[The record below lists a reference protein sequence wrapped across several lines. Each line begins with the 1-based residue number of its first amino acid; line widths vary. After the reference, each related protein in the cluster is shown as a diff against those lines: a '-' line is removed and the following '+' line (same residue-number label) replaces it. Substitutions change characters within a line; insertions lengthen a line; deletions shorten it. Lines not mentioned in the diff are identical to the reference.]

1 MNAPG
6 QTEHAAQPVVFF
18 KKRSKSKY
26 SKKSVKPLSSSSS
39 SASDSDCISDGET
52 EKKVKRQKRNTGA
65 IKTSVSTKL
74 NSVDEFQPDKFIA
87 DRTTTIKSTNDATR
101 SSNWHDEEVKGAL
114 PDKERSGSMSA
125 KPPSHQEGNYKGLAN
140 TSNFIVENPNAP
152 KRIVGPFRA
161 PTNLRTITVTD
172 FAPDV
177 CKDYKQTGFCGF
189 GDSCKYLHARED
201 YKHGW
206 QLDKEWENITK
217 GRRITGGTKISSADR
232 KDLDD
237 ESEDDDVKL
246 ENVPFACII
255 CKGNYQDPII
265 TKCRHYFCEKCALK
279 RYKKC
284 QSCAACGAATGGVF
298 NVAKG
303 LKRILD
309 QKKKKV
315 LNSEE
320 ESQ

>member
-1 MNAPG
+1 MYAPG
-6 QTEHAAQPVVFF
+6 QTEHEAQPVTFF

-26 SKKSVKPLSSSSS
+26 SKQSVKPSSSS
-39 SASDSDCISDGET
+39 SASSSDSDCTSDRET
-52 EKKVKRQKRNTGA
+52 EKRVKRQKRNTGA
-65 IKTSVSTKL
+65 IKTSALTKL
-74 NSVDEFQPDKFIA
+74 NSENEFQPKKFIA
-87 DRTTTIKSTNDATR
+87 ERTTAIKSSNDATR

-114 PDKERSGSMSA
+114 SDKELLGSVSA
-125 KPPSHQEGNYKGLAN
+125 KPSGHQE
-140 TSNFIVENPNAP
+140 VENPNAP
-152 KRIVGPFRA
+152 KRNVGPLKA

-217 GRRITGGTKISSADR
+217 GRKITGGTKISSADR
-232 KDLDD
+232 KVLDD
-237 ESEDDDVKL
+237 ESEDDDAKL

-255 CKGNYQDPII
+255 CKENYQDPII

-279 RYKKC
+279 RYKKY

-298 NVAKG
+298 NVARS
-303 LKRILD
+303 LIRILD
-309 QKKKKV
+309 QKKKKA
-315 LNSEE
+315 LKSKED
-320 ESQ
+320 SP